1 MVRCKKIC
9 TSLKKGKI
17 YTNEKFCITKHIGL
31 KFICL
36 LGHNYLNLLPKNF
49 FYTMFLSSLKWSNV
63 SLTDNKKLMII
74 NVHNY
79 LLKANFTEKSLLKL
93 KLRKQVAEAQMWLRV
108 QLEVLY
114 LTGIS
119 AVLVHLHHEKSI
131 K

>member
-1 MVRCKKIC
+1 
-9 TSLKKGKI
+9 
-17 YTNEKFCITKHIGL
+17 
-31 KFICL
+31 
-36 LGHNYLNLLPKNF
+36 
-49 FYTMFLSSLKWSNV
+49 
-63 SLTDNKKLMII
+63 MII

-79 LLKANFTEKSLLKL
+79 LPKANFTEKSHLKL

-119 AVLVHLHHEKSI
+119 VVLVHLHHEKSM

>member
-1 MVRCKKIC
+1 
-9 TSLKKGKI
+9 
-17 YTNEKFCITKHIGL
+17 
-31 KFICL
+31 
-36 LGHNYLNLLPKNF
+36 
-49 FYTMFLSSLKWSNV
+49 
-63 SLTDNKKLMII
+63 MII

-79 LLKANFTEKSLLKL
+79 LPKANFTEESHLKL

-119 AVLVHLHHEKSI
+119 AVLVHLHHEKGM